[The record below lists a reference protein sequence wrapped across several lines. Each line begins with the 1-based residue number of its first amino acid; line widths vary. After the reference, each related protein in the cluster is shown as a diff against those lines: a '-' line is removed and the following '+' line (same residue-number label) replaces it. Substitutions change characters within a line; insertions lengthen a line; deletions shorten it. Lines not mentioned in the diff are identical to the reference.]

1 MPGTAI
7 FDLDKTITR
16 QGTWSR
22 FIRYA
27 TGGGFGFWA
36 KLPINGW
43 QALKYKAGFAD
54 RASVK
59 TCSISLYF
67 EGQDRSV
74 LQDKADAFVARDIAN
89 GLRKEARAVIEAHR
103 AAGDR
108 LIIASAAVDLIC
120 DAMARE
126 LGFDGVICTRMSW
139 TEDGKLR
146 SALEGENCYGE
157 EKLRRVEEFFE
168 GTRPPGPIVFY
179 SDHHTDLPCLNWAD
193 RGVAVNPSPQLR
205 RLAPQNDVEIVDWDA

>member
-27 TGGGFGFWA
+27 TGGSFGFWA
-36 KLPINGW
+36 KLPLNGW

-59 TCSISLYF
+59 VCSIALYF
-67 EGQDRSV
+67 EGQEKAA
-74 LQDKADAFVARDIAN
+74 LQEKADAFVAKDIAS

-120 DAMARE
+120 NAMARE
-126 LGFDGVICTRMSW
+126 LGFDGVICTRLSW
-139 TEDGKLR
+139 GEDNRLR
-146 SALEGENCYGE
+146 SALEGENCYGV
-157 EKLRRVEEFFE
+157 EKLRRVEAFFD
-168 GTRPPGPIVFY
+168 GKRPPGPVVFY
-179 SDHHTDLPCLNWAD
+179 SDHHTDLPCLKWAD

-205 RLAPQNDVEIVDWDA
+205 KRAPANNVEIVDWDA

>member
-22 FIRYA
+22 FVRHA
-27 TGGGFGFWA
+27 TGGGLGFWG
-36 KLPINGW
+36 KLPLAGV
-43 QALKYKAGFAD
+43 QAIKYKLGLAD

-59 TCSISLYF
+59 VRAIELYLA
-67 EGQDRSV
+67 GRSRGE
-74 LQDKADAFVARDIAN
+74 LEKLANEFVAADVAR

-103 AAGDR
+103 TAGDR
-108 LIIASAAVDLIC
+108 LVIASAAVDLIC

-126 LGFDGVICTRMSW
+126 LGFDGVICTRLCWSA
-139 TEDGKLR
+139 DGCLMPR
-146 SALEGENCYGE
+146 LDGENCYGE
-157 EKLRRVEEFFE
+157 EKLRRVEAFFE
-168 GTRPPGPIVFY
+168 GQRPDGPIVFY

-193 RGVAVNPSPQLR
+193 RGVAVNPSAKLR
-205 RLAPQNDVEIVDWDA
+205 AQAGANNVEVVDWDA

>member
-22 FIRYA
+22 FVRYA
-27 TGGGFGFWA
+27 TGGGIGFWG
-36 KLPINGW
+36 KLPLVGW
-43 QALKYKAGFAD
+43 QALKYKAGFAS

-59 TCSISLYF
+59 ERSISLYM
-67 EGQDRSV
+67 EGWSRTA
-74 LQDKADAFVARDIAN
+74 LQEKAAAFVARDIQQ
-89 GLRKEARAVIEAHR
+89 GLRKEARVVIEAHR
-103 AAGDR
+103 EAGDR
-108 LIIASAAVDLIC
+108 LVIASAAVDLIC
-120 DAMARE
+120 DEMARE

-139 TEDGKLR
+139 SGDDTLLSPLD
-146 SALEGENCYGE
+146 GENCYGE

-168 GTRPPGPIVFY
+168 GERPPGPIVFY
-179 SDHHTDLPCLNWAD
+179 SDHHTDLPCLNWVD

-205 RLAPQNDVEIVDWDA
+205 KLAPKNGVEVVDWDA

>member
-7 FDLDKTITR
+7 FDLDKTITQ

-22 FIRYA
+22 FVRYA
-27 TGGGFGFWA
+27 TGGGLRFWG
-36 KLPINGW
+36 KLPINGF
-43 QALKYKAGFAD
+43 QAIKYKAGFED

-59 TCSISLYF
+59 VCSIDLYLA
-67 EGQDRSV
+67 GQDRAA
-74 LQDKADAFVARDIAN
+74 LQAKADDFVRRDIEQ
-89 GLRKEARAVIEAHR
+89 GLRKEARSVIEAHR

-108 LIIASAAVDLIC
+108 LVIASAAVDLIC

-126 LGFDGVICTRMSW
+126 LGFDGVICTKLNW
-139 TEDGKLR
+139 GADGRLQ
-146 SALEGENCYGE
+146 SGLDGENCYGE
-157 EKLRRVEEFFE
+157 EKLRRVEAFFE

-193 RGVAVNPSPQLR
+193 RGVAVNPSNKLR
-205 RLAPQNDVEIVDWDA
+205 RFAPQNNIEIVDWDA

>member
-22 FIRYA
+22 FVRYA
-27 TGGGFGFWA
+27 TGGGFSFWS
-36 KLPINGW
+36 KLPLAGL
-43 QALKYKAGFAD
+43 QALTYKAGFGS

-59 TCSISLYF
+59 ERSIALYM
-67 EGQDRSV
+67 EGRSRRE
-74 LQDKADAFVARDIAN
+74 LQDLADAFVAMEVRGRLRTLARD
-89 GLRKEARAVIEAHR
+89 VIQHHKAQN
-103 AAGDR
+103 DR
-108 LIIASAAVDLIC
+108 LVIASAAVDLIC

-126 LGFDGVICTRMSW
+126 LGFDGVICTRMAWDEGDQLQS
-139 TEDGKLR
+139 KLD
-146 SALEGENCYGE
+146 GENCYGE
-157 EKLRRVEEFFE
+157 EKLRRVEEFFG

-179 SDHHTDLPCLNWAD
+179 TDHHTDLPCLNWAD

-205 RLAPQNDVEIVDWDA
+205 KLAPAHNVEIVDWDA

>member
-22 FIRYA
+22 FVRSA
-27 TGGGFGFWA
+27 TGGGLGFWG
-36 KLPINGW
+36 KLPLAGL
-43 QALKYKAGFAD
+43 QAIKYKAGLAD

-59 TCSISLYF
+59 VRSIALYL
-67 EGQDRSV
+67 EGQSRTS
-74 LQDKADAFVARDIAN
+74 LQARADAFVAEDIRS
-89 GLRKEARAVIEAHR
+89 GLRNQARSVIEAHR

-126 LGFDGVICTRMSW
+126 LGFEDVICTRLAW
-139 TEDGKLR
+139 NKEGRLR
-146 SALEGENCYGE
+146 GALDGENCYGE
-157 EKLRRVEEFFE
+157 EKLRRVEAFF
-168 GTRPPGPIVFY
+168 GGARPAGPIVFY
-179 SDHHTDLPCLNWAD
+179 SDHHTDLPCLTWAD
-193 RGVAVNPSPQLR
+193 RGVAVNPSSKLR
-205 RLAPQNDVEIVDWDA
+205 NQAARNNIEIVDWDA

>member
-22 FIRYA
+22 FVRYA
-27 TGGGFGFWA
+27 TGGGIGFWG
-36 KLPINGW
+36 KLPLAGW
-43 QALKYKAGFAD
+43 QALKYKAGFAS

-59 TCSISLYF
+59 ERSISLYMD
-67 EGQDRSV
+67 GWPKAT
-74 LQDKADAFVARDIAN
+74 LQEKAAAFVARDIQN

-103 AAGDR
+103 KAGDR
-108 LIIASAAVDLIC
+108 LVIASAAVDLIC

-126 LGFDGVICTRMSW
+126 LGFDGVICTRVSW
-139 TEDGKLR
+139 SSHDTLLSPLD
-146 SALEGENCYGE
+146 GENCYGE

-168 GTRPPGPIVFY
+168 GQRPPGPIVFY

>member
-22 FIRYA
+22 FVRYA
-27 TGGGFGFWA
+27 TGGGVGFWG
-36 KLPINGW
+36 KLPIVGG
-43 QALKYKAGFAD
+43 QALAYKAGFAS

-59 TCSISLYF
+59 ERSISVYL
-67 EGQDRSV
+67 EGQARSD
-74 LQDKADAFVARDIAN
+74 LQKKADAFVANDIAT
-89 GLRKEARAVIEAHR
+89 GLRKQVRGVIEMHR
-103 AAGDR
+103 EQGDR
-108 LIIASAAVDLIC
+108 LVIASAAVDLIC

-126 LGFDGVICTRMSW
+126 LGFEGVICTRMSW
-139 TEDGKLR
+139 GADQTLQR
-146 SALEGENCYGE
+146 SLDGENCYGE

-168 GTRPPGPIVFY
+168 GTRPPGPIAFY

-205 RLAPQNDVEIVDWDA
+205 RLAPKNGVEVVDWDA

>member
-22 FIRYA
+22 FVRHV
-27 TGGGFGFWA
+27 TGGGVSFWG
-36 KLPINGW
+36 KLPLAGL
-43 QALKYKAGFAD
+43 QAIKYKAGFAD

-59 TCSISLYF
+59 VRSIELYLQ
-67 EGQDRSV
+67 GQAREA
-74 LQDKADAFVARDIAN
+74 LQSEADAFVARDIAD
-89 GLRKEARAVIEAHR
+89 GLRKEVRSVIEAHR

-108 LIIASAAVDLIC
+108 LVIASAAVDLIC

-126 LGFDGVICTRMSW
+126 LGFDGVICTKMSW
-139 TEDGKLR
+139 DAQDRLEGRLDGK
-146 SALEGENCYGE
+146 NCYGV
-157 EKLRRVEEFFE
+157 EKLRRVEAFFG
-168 GTRPPGPIVFY
+168 GTRPDGPIVFY

-193 RGVAVNPSPQLR
+193 RGVAVNPSARLR
-205 RLAPQNDVEIVDWDA
+205 KLAPQNNVEIVDWDA